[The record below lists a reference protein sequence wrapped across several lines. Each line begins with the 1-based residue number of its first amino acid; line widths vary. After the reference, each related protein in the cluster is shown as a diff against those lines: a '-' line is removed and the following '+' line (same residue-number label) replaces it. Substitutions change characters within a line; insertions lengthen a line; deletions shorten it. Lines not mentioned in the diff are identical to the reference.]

1 MNSRVSL
8 SSSEKM
14 NLFGNLS
21 TMLAAGVPLL
31 EVVNSIM
38 EDTKGSQLKILTTL
52 KNDLMQG
59 KRIHSSFSQFPRVFD
74 KVTINLI
81 KASEEAGT
89 LETVLRDLR
98 DHIQK
103 EMEFTDK
110 IKFALL
116 YPSLI
121 LIVFAGMLLTILI
134 VVVPRIATVFSRLK
148 VKLPLPTRILIFIS
162 DLLLKH
168 TFFLLGGTALVVVL
182 LIFLYKSN
190 RRLVMEMFYR
200 LPLVSR
206 LVKEIDLT
214 RFTRSMF
221 LLLASGL
228 PITSALE
235 LSQDVVMRAQTAK
248 IIAKSRDMV
257 LSGKKLTEGLRA
269 GRGLIPSFM
278 IKLTEAGE
286 KSGSLDKSMA
296 DISAHLDYQVS
307 NTLKTLTAVMEP
319 ILLVVV
325 GISVGGMMLAIIAP
339 IYGLIGQVSSR

>member
-168 TFFLLGGTALVVVL
+168 TFFLLGGTAHYLRFRT
-182 LIFLYKSN
+182 IPRCGHARSN
-190 RRLVMEMFYR
+190 SQNNSQIQGHGSLWQKINRGF
-200 LPLVSR
+200 
-206 LVKEIDLT
+206 
-214 RFTRSMF
+214 
-221 LLLASGL
+221 ASGSWSHPVL
-228 PITSALE
+228 YDQAY
-235 LSQDVVMRAQTAK
+235 R
-248 IIAKSRDMV
+248 SRRKKRQ
-257 LSGKKLTEGLRA
+257 SGQIH
-269 GRGLIPSFM
+269 GR
-278 IKLTEAGE
+278 
-286 KSGSLDKSMA
+286 
-296 DISAHLDYQVS
+296 Y
-307 NTLKTLTAVMEP
+307 
-319 ILLVVV
+319 
-325 GISVGGMMLAIIAP
+325 
-339 IYGLIGQVSSR
+339 